1 MVNPFDALPSYVKES
16 PKFSRFLELLNAYL
30 VSGALQVS
38 LFKEAFTSAG
48 TLPRFVLDSLAAQ
61 LNVRVDIP
69 FKNGQ
74 PDWNSYYKQLS
85 LAYRA
90 KAFSVQCQGRYI
102 DFLTLDSLEDVGTVN
117 VIDFAVAKE
126 NKTAMAVVYSV
137 LAMDENLTYA
147 IVRDTLIPNVT
158 GVGSGLYF
166 LQYGQDVF
174 GYDRDDKH
182 WNESEQAYESVHVVY
197 GSAGIT
203 VEPTNENQFTVVSA
217 TIANLGSG
225 YAVGD
230 TVTTSSGIQLSIVDL
245 SEGAFLGIL
254 NPTALYVSDPTA
266 DGVSVSGGSGT
277 GMTVDIF
284 GAVSTGYSIR
294 GWDDAPFYPITRK

>member
-102 DFLTLDSLEDVGTVN
+102 DFHTWN
-117 VIDFAVAKE
+117 HNFNDFAGHA
-126 NKTAMAVVYSV
+126 SC
-137 LAMDENLTYA
+137 LNLYTELLPY
-147 IVRDTLIPNVT
+147 I
-158 GVGSGLYF
+158 
-166 LQYGQDVF
+166 
-174 GYDRDDKH
+174 DKL
-182 WNESEQAYESVHVVY
+182 WIGEGFDYESKPDFWL
-197 GSAGIT
+197 
-203 VEPTNENQFTVVSA
+203 VEM
-217 TIANLGSG
+217 
-225 YAVGD
+225 
-230 TVTTSSGIQLSIVDL
+230 SGIPFGLM
-245 SEGAFLGIL
+245 SEMLEADWQKVNPWKGLPFGMTTRLGWCEE
-254 NPTALYVSDPTA
+254 ADPTA
-266 DGVSVSGGSGT
+266 IWQVFDKYRLEESEILGWWDEANAFISDTDGVL
-277 GMTVDIF
+277 
-284 GAVSTGYSIR
+284 
-294 GWDDAPFYPITRK
+294 ITEYRNENKRLTAYN